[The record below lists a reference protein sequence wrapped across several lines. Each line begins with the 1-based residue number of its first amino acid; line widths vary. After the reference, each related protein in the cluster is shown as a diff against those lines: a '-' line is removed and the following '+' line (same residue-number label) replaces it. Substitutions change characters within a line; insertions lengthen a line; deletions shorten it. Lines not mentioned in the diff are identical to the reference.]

1 MKKLLSLAL
10 ALLMLAALIPAAI
23 PTASAADPLPMKRM
37 SGKLKYDGVISP
49 QEWGEPDFVQEPGD
63 ANKPSK
69 VEYWWRYN
77 NTFFFFAVRV
87 HTTGFKTGRHDA
99 GGSYLVPRISHENNG
114 KVNYLGLFSLEE
126 DYSIFF
132 DHLGNLDDTVA
143 GIRVTDEYVEYEF
156 ATAIPTG
163 ELREEGVII
172 NINLDYHQP
181 KNTVTALSKSLVVV
195 NEVAEVAPETEP
207 PATEPPVTEAPET
220 DPAETAPAD
229 TDSAEA
235 PADAAGA
242 FPTVPVIVIAAVIAV
257 GAAVLIV
264 IALQKKKKK

>member
-1 MKKLLSLAL
+1 MKRFLSLAL
-10 ALLMLAALIPAAI
+10 ALVMLAALIPAAI

-49 QEWGEPDFVQEPGD
+49 QEWGEPDFVQEPAG

-77 NTFFFFAVRV
+77 NTFFFFAIRV

-132 DHLGNLDDTVA
+132 DHLNNLDDTVA

-163 ELREEGVII
+163 ELREEGVIV

-181 KNTVTALSKSLVVV
+181 KDTVTALSKSLVIV
-195 NEVAEVAPETEP
+195 NEVAEVAPPEETK
-207 PATEPPVTEAPET
+207 APET
-220 DPAETAPAD
+220 TPAETTAAELTDTAAPEIP
-229 TDSAEA
+229 EA
-235 PADAAGA
+235 PADAAGS
-242 FPTVPVIVIAAVIAV
+242 FPAVPVIAAAAVAVIAV
-257 GAAVLIV
+257 ALTVV
-264 IALQKKKKK
+264 ILQKKKKK